1 MLEKVFAE
9 NDVRANVNRA
19 AFENNGIRALDLMSS
34 PGSGKTTVLG
44 AALDEHADQ
53 FAIGVIEG
61 DITTDLDAANG
72 RGTQVSLLN
81 NQHGFCAECHLDAP
95 MVNRALAGAPDGVR
109 RR

>member
-1 MLEKVFAE
+1 MLEKIFAE

-34 PGSGKTTVLG
+34 PGSGKTTVL
-44 AALDEHADQ
+44 
-53 FAIGVIEG
+53 EG

>member
-1 MLEKVFAE
+1 MLEKIFAE

-95 MVNRALAGAPDGVR
+95 MVTRALAGAPDGVR